1 MKWLACNRVPSP
13 PTVITRSTSRMGC
26 DRSLRTRAFHSTGLR
41 RKIFWQKFI
50 ASLCTFCLLSKCC
63 SWRNQFKINCISW
76 KKVPQP
82 RHILQNRYCDL
93 KFVSY
98 TIIKPKLLWGKNL
111 EYLKCHH
118 LFLGMKYTYLLDW
131 TSEIKFTY
139 LPWTHENLTIY
150 AILKQNIL
158 ISTAKN
164 FTFLTSKASLIS
176 TSISSSGIHSF
187 TKQNKIKQTIVQ
199 KKKKKKKQTD

>member
-1 MKWLACNRVPSP
+1 MANTLWLSQSKKLTSSGRVGSEFTPKTGTESSMKWLACNRVPSP

-26 DRSLRTRAFHSTGLR
+26 DRLLRTRAFHSTGLR

-82 RHILQNRYCDL
+82 RHILQNRCCDL

-118 LFLGMKYTYLLDW
+118 LFWGMKYTYLWNQVYIFAMNTWKLNHIRHL
-131 TSEIKFTY
+131 E
-139 LPWTHENLTIY
+139 
-150 AILKQNIL
+150 A
-158 ISTAKN
+158 
-164 FTFLTSKASLIS
+164 
-176 TSISSSGIHSF
+176 
-187 TKQNKIKQTIVQ
+187 
-199 KKKKKKKQTD
+199 